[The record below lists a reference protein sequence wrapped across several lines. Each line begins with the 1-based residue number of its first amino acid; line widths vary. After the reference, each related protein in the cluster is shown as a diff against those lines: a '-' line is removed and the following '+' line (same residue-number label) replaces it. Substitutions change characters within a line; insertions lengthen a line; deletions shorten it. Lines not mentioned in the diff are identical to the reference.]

1 MHPGSVPA
9 TRAPPGGLSDGA
21 GRMIRPMKKIGIFAA
36 VLLAL
41 SSLAAGQP
49 ADARADAVAKEFLA
63 ALGGESAW
71 DKARQFRFDFV
82 VVRDGQPVAR
92 FSHAWDRYTGDYRL
106 SGSDKTGAPFVVYF
120 NVNTKDG
127 QAFLNGKPLEGEARD
142 AQLKNA
148 YGRFINDSY
157 WLLAPW
163 KIFDPGVHRA
173 YEGEK
178 PCPDGGT
185 CDVLRLSFED
195 VGMTPK
201 DRYWLWITR
210 DGRKMVQWQYVLN
223 GAADEPTTVAWKDW
237 QKVGG
242 LMISMD
248 KPMAGKPV
256 EIKFENVSVGPN
268 RDDAL
273 FKPEAGK

>member
-1 MHPGSVPA
+1 
-9 TRAPPGGLSDGA
+9 
-21 GRMIRPMKKIGIFAA
+21 MKKIL
-36 VLLAL
+36 VLAL
-41 SSLAAGQP
+41 VAAASSALARAQ
-49 ADARADAVAKEFLA
+49 DRDERADAIGKEFIA

-92 FSHAWDRYTGDYRL
+92 ISHAWDRYTGDYRV
-106 SGSDKTGAPFVVYF
+106 SGTDKSGAPYVVYF
-120 NVNTKDG
+120 NVNTKEG
-127 QAFLNGKPLEGEARD
+127 QALVNGKPAEGEARD
-142 AQLKNA
+142 ALLKTA

-185 CDVLRLSFED
+185 CDVLRLSFD
-195 VGMTPK
+195 NVGLTPK

-210 DGRKMVQWQYVLN
+210 DGRKMVQWQYLLN
-223 GAADEPTTVAWKDW
+223 GATEDPTTATWKDW

-242 LMISMD
+242 IMIAMD
-248 KPMAGKPV
+248 KPMVGKPA
-256 EIKFENVSVGPN
+256 EIRFENVSISPN

-273 FKPEAGK
+273 FKPESGR

>member
-1 MHPGSVPA
+1 
-9 TRAPPGGLSDGA
+9 
-21 GRMIRPMKKIGIFAA
+21 MKKIL
-36 VLLAL
+36 VLAL
-41 SSLAAGQP
+41 MAASFSALARAQ
-49 ADARADAVAKEFLA
+49 DRDERADAIGKEFIA
-63 ALGGESAW
+63 ALGGENAW

-92 FSHAWDRYTGDYRL
+92 ISHAWDRYTGDYRL
-106 SGSDKTGAPFVVYF
+106 SGTDKSGAPYVVFF

-127 QAFLNGKPLEGEARD
+127 QAFVNGKPAEGEARD
-142 AQLKNA
+142 TLLKTA
-148 YGRFINDSY
+148 YGRFINDTY

-185 CDVLRLSFED
+185 CDVLRLSFD
-195 VGMTPK
+195 NVGLTPK
-201 DRYWLWITR
+201 DRYWLWITK
-210 DGRKMVQWQYVLN
+210 DGRKMVQWQYLLN
-223 GAADEPTTVAWKDW
+223 GATEDPTTAAWKDW

-242 LMISMD
+242 IMISMD
-248 KPMAGKPV
+248 KPMAGKPA
-256 EIKFENVSVGPN
+256 EIRFENVAISPN

-273 FKPEAGK
+273 FKPEPGR